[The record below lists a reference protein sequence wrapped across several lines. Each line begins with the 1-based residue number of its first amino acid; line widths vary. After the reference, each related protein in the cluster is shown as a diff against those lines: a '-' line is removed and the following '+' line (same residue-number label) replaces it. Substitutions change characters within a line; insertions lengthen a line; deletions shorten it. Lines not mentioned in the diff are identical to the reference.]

1 MSEPTDIPPPPA
13 TPEALDDAH
22 DFAEADRLLSGL
34 SGLAATPGRKDRPE
48 RLKLGEITLLPVMF
62 NVRCEESLAEHHLT
76 TLSKLLKSTEDLAPV
91 TVRVVGSRFILIDG
105 HHRHEAYRR
114 SPDRRDIP
122 VRYFEGSPEEAVL
135 AAARA
140 NTRAVLPMDNRQ
152 RQDLAWRLTLYR
164 RYSKRQIAE
173 ASGVS
178 HAQVAIMRKVM
189 KALGEQAHEFTRW
202 WQARRAA
209 DGKCDEDMTEEDREM
224 WIEEQAQAYADRLA
238 KEFSTKLARNP
249 EIAARA
255 LEHYFG
261 RKLPD
266 LLRELLDRTGEVQD
280 DDEEDEF

>member
-1 MSEPTDIPPPPA
+1 MSEPTDTPPPPA

-22 DFAEADRLLSGL
+22 DFAQAVRLL
-34 SGLAATPGRKDRPE
+34 SGLAATPGREDRPE
-48 RLKLGEITLLPVMF
+48 RLRLDEITLLPVAF

-76 TLSKLLKSTEDLAPV
+76 TLSKLLKSTQDLDQV
-91 TVRVVGSRFILIDG
+91 TVMVIGSRFILIDG

-122 VRYFEGSPEEAVL
+122 VRYFEGTPEEAVL
-135 AAARA
+135 EAARA
-140 NTRAVLPMDNRQ
+140 NTRAVLPMDNGQ
-152 RQDLAWRLTLYR
+152 RQDLAWRLTLSGL
-164 RYSKRQIAE
+164 YSKRQIAE

-178 HAQVAIMRKVM
+178 HAQVAIMRKVV
-189 KALGEQAHEFTRW
+189 KTLGEQAHDFDKW

-238 KEFSTKLARNP
+238 REFSTKLARNP

-266 LLRELLDRTGEVQD
+266 LLKELLDRTGEVLD

>member
-1 MSEPTDIPPPPA
+1 MIEPIDSPPPPA
-13 TPEALDDAH
+13 MPEALD
-22 DFAEADRLLSGL
+22 EAFDLATAIRRLSA
-34 SGLAATPGRKDRPE
+34 LATTPGRKDRPE
-48 RLKLGEITLLPVMF
+48 RLKLDEITLLPVAF
-62 NVRCEESLAEHHLT
+62 NVRCEELAEHHLT
-76 TLSKLLKSTEDLAPV
+76 TLSKLLKSTEDLDPV
-91 TVRVVGSRFILIDG
+91 TVMVVGNHFILIDG

-122 VRYFEGSPEEAVL
+122 VRYFEGTPEKAVL
-135 AAARA
+135 EADRA
-140 NTRAVLPMDNRQ
+140 NTRAFLPMDNRQ
-152 RQDLAWRLTLYR
+152 RQNRAWRLTR
-164 RYSKRQIAE
+164 SGFYSKREIAE
-173 ASGVS
+173 ASGIS

-189 KALGEQAHEFTRW
+189 KTLGEQAHDFDRW

-209 DGKCDEDMTEEDREM
+209 DGKCNEDMSEEDREM

-266 LLRELLDRTGEVQD
+266 LLRELLDRTGEVLD

>member
-1 MSEPTDIPPPPA
+1 MSEPTDMPPPPA
-13 TPEALDDAH
+13 TPEALDEAFDL
-22 DFAEADRLLSGL
+22 AEAVRRL
-34 SGLAATPGRKDRPE
+34 SGLAATPGLEDRPE
-48 RLKLGEITLLPVMF
+48 RLKIDEITLLPVAF

-76 TLSKLLKSTEDLAPV
+76 TLSKLLKSTEDLDPV
-91 TVRVVGSRFILIDG
+91 TVMVVGSCFILIDG

-122 VRYFEGSPEEAVL
+122 VRYFEGTPEDAVL
-135 AAARA
+135 EAARA
-140 NTRAVLPMDNRQ
+140 NTRAVLPMDNGQ
-152 RQDLAWRLTLYR
+152 RQDLAWRLTLCGL
-164 RYSKRQIAE
+164 YSKREIAE

-189 KALGEQAHEFTRW
+189 KTLGEQAHDFGRW

-209 DGKCDEDMTEEDREM
+209 DGKRNEDMSEEDLEV

-238 KEFSTKLARNP
+238 KAFSTKFARNP

-266 LLRELLDRTGEVQD
+266 LLKELNARNDNVADEDED
-280 DDEEDEF
+280 DEDEF

>member
-13 TPEALDDAH
+13 TPEALDNAH
-22 DFAEADRLLSGL
+22 DLAEAVRLLSGL
-34 SGLAATPGRKDRPE
+34 AGTPGREDRPE
-48 RLKLGEITLLPVMF
+48 RLKLDEITLLPVAF

-76 TLSKLLKSTEDLAPV
+76 TLSKLLKSTQDLDPV
-91 TVRVVGSRFILIDG
+91 TVLVVGSRFILVDG

-114 SPDRRDIP
+114 SSDRRDIP
-122 VRYFEGSPEEAVL
+122 VRYFEGTPEEAVL
-135 AAARA
+135 EAARA

-152 RQDLAWRLTLYR
+152 RQDLAWRLTLCGL
-164 RYSKRQIAE
+164 YSKRQIAE

-178 HAQVAIMRKVM
+178 HAQVAIMRKVV
-189 KALGEQAHEFTRW
+189 KTLGEQAHDFDKW

-209 DGKCDEDMTEEDREM
+209 DGKSDEDMTEEDREM

-266 LLRELLDRTGEVQD
+266 LLKELLDRTGEVLD

>member
-1 MSEPTDIPPPPA
+1 MIEPTDSPPPPA

-22 DFAEADRLLSGL
+22 DFAEAVRLL

-48 RLKLGEITLLPVMF
+48 RLRLDAITLLPVAF

-76 TLSKLLKSTEDLAPV
+76 TLSKLLKSTEDLDPV
-91 TVRVVGSRFILIDG
+91 TLMVVGSHFILIDG
-105 HHRHEAYRR
+105 HHRHEAYQR
-114 SPDRRDIP
+114 SPDRQDIP

-135 AAARA
+135 EAARA

-152 RQDLAWRLTLYR
+152 RQDLAWRLTLCGL
-164 RYSKRQIAE
+164 YSKRQIAE

-178 HAQVAIMRKVM
+178 ERQVGIMRKVIQT
-189 KALGEQAHEFTRW
+189 LGEQAHEFTRW

-209 DGKCDEDMTEEDREM
+209 DGKRNEDMSEEDREM
-224 WIEEQAQAYADRLA
+224 WIEEQAQAYADRMA

-266 LLRELLDRTGEVQD
+266 LLRELLDRTGEVLD

>member
-1 MSEPTDIPPPPA
+1 MSEPTDTPPPPA

-22 DFAEADRLLSGL
+22 DFAEAVHLL
-34 SGLAATPGRKDRPE
+34 SGLAATPGREDRPE
-48 RLKLGEITLLPVMF
+48 RLRLDAITLLPVAF

-76 TLSKLLKSTEDLAPV
+76 TLSKLLKSTQDLDPV
-91 TVRVVGSRFILIDG
+91 TVMVVGSRFILVDG

-122 VRYFEGSPEEAVL
+122 VRYFEGTPEEAVL

-140 NTRAVLPMDNRQ
+140 NTRAVLPMDNGQ
-152 RQDLAWRLTLYR
+152 RQDLAWRLTLCGL
-164 RYSKRQIAE
+164 YSKRQIAE
-173 ASGVS
+173 ASGIS
-178 HAQVAIMRKVM
+178 ERQVGIMRK
-189 KALGEQAHEFTRW
+189 AIQTLGEQAHEFTRW

-209 DGKCDEDMTEEDREM
+209 DGKSDEDMSEEDREM

-266 LLRELLDRTGEVQD
+266 LLKELLNRTGEVLD